1 MLSLR
6 LAETA
11 DAAEIA
17 AIYAPVVRETV
28 ISFETAPPGDEEMA
42 NRIRTT
48 LPTYPWL
55 VCEDDGNLLGYAYAG
70 SHRSREAYRWSVDVS
85 VYVHSE
91 YRRSGVGEGLYR
103 VLFSLLEAQEFY
115 NAYAGIALP
124 NPASV
129 GLHESLGFGH
139 VGTYEDVGY
148 KNGAWRSV
156 GWWHRKLQPHE
167 ENPEPPLP
175 VMELPEKVVTDAL
188 NDGRESIRV
197 T

>member
-6 LAETA
+6 LAEIA

-17 AIYAPVVRETV
+17 AIYAPIVRETV
-28 ISFETAPPGDEEMA
+28 ISFETTPPDSEEIA
-42 NRIRTT
+42 DRIRAT

-55 VCEDDGNLLGYAYAG
+55 VCEQDGDLLGYAYAG

-85 VYVHSE
+85 VYVHFE

-103 VLFSLLEAQEFY
+103 ALFSLLEAQGFY

-124 NPASV
+124 NAASV
-129 GLHESLGFGH
+129 GLHESLGFEH

-156 GWWHRKLQPHE
+156 GWWQRTLQSHE
-167 ENPEPPLP
+167 KTPEPPRP
-175 VMELPEKVVTDAL
+175 VTELPEEVVTDAS
-188 NDGRESIRV
+188 NDGREPIRV